1 MLELTATDAQVRC
14 RPMGDRVLILP
25 EDDRTSVTVAD
36 EATGESRT
44 IHLPDTHTEREEPR
58 RGRVLAVGAG
68 KWLHNTREP
77 MDLQAGMRV
86 AFSRNAGSDIT
97 IGDMNM
103 LLVHE
108 RDVFAV
114 MTDDL
119 A

>member
-14 RPMGDRVLILP
+14 RPLGDRCLVLT

-68 KWLHNTREP
+68 KWLHGVREP
-77 MDLQAGMRV
+77 MDLTVGDRI

-97 IGDMNM
+97 IGDTSF
-103 LLVHE
+103 LIIHE
-108 RDVFAV
+108 RDVFAI
-114 MTDDL
+114 L
-119 A
+119 ENE

>member
-1 MLELTATDAQVRC
+1 MLDLTATDAQVRC

-25 EDDRTSVTVAD
+25 EDDRTSLDITD
-36 EATGESRT
+36 ENTGAVHK
-44 IHLPDTHTEREEPR
+44 IHIPDTHTEREEPR

-77 MDLQAGMRV
+77 MDLQPGMRV

-97 IGDMNM
+97 IGDVSY

-114 MTDDL
+114 VDEG

>member
-1 MLELTATDAQVRC
+1 MLDLTATDAQVRC
-14 RPMGDRVLILP
+14 RPLGDRALILP
-25 EDDRTSVTVAD
+25 EDDRTSVNVKD
-36 EATGESRT
+36 EGTGATRT

-68 KWLHNTREP
+68 KWLHGVREP
-77 MDLQAGMRV
+77 MDLEAGMRV
-86 AFSRNAGSDIT
+86 CFSRNAGNDIT
-97 IGDMNM
+97 IGDTEF

-114 MTDDL
+114 IDE